1 MKLHSLPPIFLLFC
15 SQMLNKPVWG
25 LGAGDP
31 LPLMIF
37 QYKIHH
43 FWQQKQLILCLN
55 RKFGVLRHSWNLR
68 IRKQTKQTKKPE
80 FLCNADVL
88 MWKNSIDLQK
98 SLKRNHSWIFFFFF
112 LKWTARIEKS
122 FIIRSFSGSFNAAS
136 KCLYILMICRVSG
149 YFWNVE
155 LGASV

>member
-98 SLKRNHSWIFFFFF
+98 SLKRNHSWIFFFFP
-112 LKWTARIEKS
+112 EVD
-122 FIIRSFSGSFNAAS
+122 S
-136 KCLYILMICRVSG
+136 KNWKVIYHKEFFRQLQCSLQMFVYSHDLQS
-149 YFWNVE
+149 
-155 LGASV
+155 